1 MRNTAV
7 SVFSAACAC
16 MLSCSLADA
25 EMILSLTPATASSG
39 TSMYVFGAPVTVT
52 VPSSPNGDHGYGTYV
67 SGVSGTGGGPSL
79 GGSIWVTQ
87 NLGSSRDITFS
98 WRTPTLNETF
108 ASIGGT
114 PTDPPLN
121 LAVGDFGLAADVVEI
136 SGFAPGETFVMFS
149 TFSVPGGDAFDLQS
163 NVADGSVH
171 VATLNPV
178 TGMWEN
184 AVDTNSSL
192 DPNRVIDYQGS
203 WEAAGKPMSVG
214 SWGVDAANMV
224 AWAVLNHNSQFTV
237 APEPSSVAM
246 LIAGGAFCAVG
257 AARRCRA
264 GRRSA

>member
-7 SVFSAACAC
+7 SVLFAACAC

-25 EMILSLTPATASSG
+25 SMIVNLTPATANSG
-39 TSMYVFGAPVTVT
+39 TSMFVFGTPVTLT
-52 VPSSPNGDHGYGTYV
+52 VPSSLDYGAGTYV
-67 SGVSGTGGGPSL
+67 NGVSGSGGGPSL

-108 ASIGGT
+108 ASLGGT

-121 LAVGDFGLAADVVEI
+121 LAVGDYGLAADVVEI

-149 TFSVPGGDAFDLQS
+149 TFSVPGGGDAFNLQS
-163 NVADGSVH
+163 NVEDGSVH

-184 AVDTNSSL
+184 AVDTNSVL
-192 DPNRVIDYQGS
+192 NPNRVIDYQGS

-246 LIAGGAFCAVG
+246 LIAGGAFCALG

-264 GRRSA
+264 SRRSA